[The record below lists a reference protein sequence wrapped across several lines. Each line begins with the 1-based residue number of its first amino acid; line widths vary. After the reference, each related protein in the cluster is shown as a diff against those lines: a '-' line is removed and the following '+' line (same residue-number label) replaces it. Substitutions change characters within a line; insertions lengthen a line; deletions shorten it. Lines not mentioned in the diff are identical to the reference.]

1 MSLESLFRFTLIRP
15 AVAQDPANPSID
27 LTQDS
32 PFQKS
37 LADAAKAEQPR
48 QSLLRVAR
56 AFVTGED
63 FIGNPG
69 ANPMGTQLGAFAVA
83 LDQFENDQT
92 VSHAKVV
99 DAVEEAF
106 GTGPESL
113 VQGPEFSGAA
123 KNLRDSLL
131 AIKQLQEEHGRSKN
145 RG

>member
-48 QSLLRVAR
+48 QSLLRISR

-63 FIGNPG
+63 FIGNSG
-69 ANPMGTQLGAFAVA
+69 ANPMGAQLAAFAVA
-83 LDQFENDQT
+83 LDQFENDQI
-92 VSHAKVV
+92 VSHVKVV

-106 GTGPESL
+106 GTRPESL
-113 VQGPEFSGAA
+113 VQG
-123 KNLRDSLL
+123 L
-131 AIKQLQEEHGRSKN
+131 
-145 RG
+145 